1 MIEGLENMK
10 SLKVLNLAN
19 NLIQD
24 IKHLR
29 TLSYNSKLEEI
40 DVSSNPLNDNIEVKF
55 LLKNLIPSIKFIN
68 EAPLKVDPNI
78 YGYTQTLPNQL
89 HHLHQ
94 QRGSIDALDS
104 ASVSTYPQRPF
115 YQVKSHEAVE
125 NDEEGEEESLSWNQ
139 GLPAESLLPVMQGKQ
154 PQVNHHPSMMHYF
167 QPQPTQPSHF
177 NLPPP
182 SMSRDIMTN
191 QPEQLDSPPSS
202 LRNHSNDTI
211 NLQSSNPPNNNTPAP
226 QTRKSRLP
234 WRKPPNPLPRNWDQM
249 QQSVIGSNS
258 KKKLVQSPEEPPPQV
273 SPSAPPVTQPPL
285 MSLMMQVPPSQS
297 FPPSYPFNHY
307 QSNGWEGPGGNVSQ
321 FPEFHN
327 PVNTMNTSMY
337 DMSYMV
343 PAPPPL
349 PFETIG
355 AFSQSNALNHHYGA
369 PPPFHPALEEMST
382 STIPPPLESTRSSRW
397 LSPQLSQRH
406 RSTSPDEGKRL
417 KSYIALPFP
426 DVLTTAKKSSAPSSP
441 SNSPNHRNRRHQQQ
455 RSSVSPMSTSG
466 RQNRYEKSPETRKA
480 YELSQANVKRLE
492 KQENLPAFIA
502 MTERQKEL
510 LDDIRSTQE
519 AARSATA
526 SVNGKERKQ
535 SPFDRLNKQKIGNTR
550 KATSTS
556 PTADSG
562 GYGAKFRLKTGTV
575 VSKPGNLSRR
585 TRDEK
590 ESHTETETSPN
601 LALVPLDKKIITDY
615 EKRHPTPKKFSST
628 TSRGRERGGTN
639 KIKSQQKKEGKDQEE
654 SKEKTKKNQQNQ
666 EDKNNNNNNNTKDE
680 ELKDKKAEEEGGG
693 GGGGSGGKEEASPYQ
708 RFLRLKERINVRYD
722 RDLKKIYDDFHLTE
736 EQVQDLLAATTGVKK
751 VLPVTYQYLPSF
763 EEEIEQ
769 AIEGPNHHKS
779 RPTGIPQTHSH
790 HTSSRTSSRPLTVG
804 GGGGRMRTPS
814 LASYNSTMMS
824 LDSLQ
829 GTAVSPPPPYLL
841 SSIAAA
847 NPTLSLPHNPT
858 PVTSLEQEAF
868 KLSQEIESLKMKKL
882 HEITTNHSIHS
893 INSSERQIPYT
904 QPYHPSQ
911 PSPSPTLATIA
922 SEPILPSS
930 SSHQNQIYDPR
941 RYSSDDYMNK
951 YNPIQVF
958 NQVTNNQQRSLE
970 YHLSFIQD
978 MLHQKKSPS
987 FNGMTSHHSI
997 TEGGGNGSN
1006 KENSDDFST
1015 NSGKFVFPSLALYE
1029 NSPNS
1034 RMQSYPTPSTT
1045 TMMMTT
1051 PMTHVTSKQSQPSPT
1066 NSLIRELPILSEEK
1080 TSNPE
1085 EVMKFID
1092 RSFDHLH
1099 SENLNFQ
1106 EMQQAIESLKQQQLI
1121 SLQRIQRQ

>member
-94 QRGSIDALDS
+94 QRGSVDALDS

-154 PQVNHHPSMMHYF
+154 PQINHHPSMMHYF
-167 QPQPTQPSHF
+167 QPAPTQPSHF

-211 NLQSSNPPNNNTPAP
+211 NLQSSNLPNNNTPAP
-226 QTRKSRLP
+226 QMRKSRLP

-273 SPSAPPVTQPPL
+273 SPPPPPAVTQPPL
-285 MSLMMQVPPSQS
+285 MSLMMQEPPSQS
-297 FPPSYPFNHY
+297 FPSSYPFNHY
-307 QSNGWEGPGGNVSQ
+307 QSNGWESNVSQ
-321 FPEFHN
+321 FPEFQN

-355 AFSQSNALNHHYGA
+355 AFSQSHALNHHYGA

-426 DVLTTAKKSSAPSSP
+426 DVLATAKKSSAPSSP
-441 SNSPNHRNRRHQQQ
+441 SNSPNHRNSGRRHHHQQ
-455 RSSVSPMSTSG
+455 RSSVSPMSASG
-466 RQNRYEKSPETRKA
+466 RQNRYEKSPEKRKA

-519 AARSATA
+519 AARSTTA

-550 KATSTS
+550 RATSTS

-585 TRDEK
+585 PRDEK
-590 ESHTETETSPN
+590 ESHIETETTPN
-601 LALVPLDKKIITDY
+601 LALIPLDKKIITDY
-615 EKRHPTPKKFSST
+615 EKRHPTPKKFSSS
-628 TSRGRERGGTN
+628 TSRGRERGGVN
-639 KIKSQQKKEGKDQEE
+639 KNKPQQKKEGKDQEE
-654 SKEKTKKNQQNQ
+654 SKEKTKMNQ
-666 EDKNNNNNNNTKDE
+666 ENKEEKNNNNE
-680 ELKDKKAEEEGGG
+680 ESKDKKEEGEGG
-693 GGGGSGGKEEASPYQ
+693 VGGEGGGGSGGKEEASPYQ

-736 EQVQDLLAATTGVKK
+736 EQVQHLLAATTGAKK
-751 VLPVTYQYLPSF
+751 VLPMTYQYLPSF

-769 AIEGPNHHKS
+769 AIEGPNHKS

-790 HTSSRTSSRPLTVG
+790 NTTSLTSSTPLTVA

-814 LASYNSTMMS
+814 LVSYNSTMMS

-829 GTAVSPPPPYLL
+829 GTAVSPPPYLL
-841 SSIAAA
+841 SSIAAV

-882 HEITTNHSIHS
+882 HEITTNHSM
-893 INSSERQIPYT
+893 NNIPYI
-904 QPYHPSQ
+904 QPYHSSQ

-930 SSHQNQIYDPR
+930 STSHQNQIYDPR

-951 YNPIQVF
+951 YNPLQVF

-978 MLHQKKSPS
+978 MLHQKKPPS
-987 FNGMTSHHSI
+987 NHHNRGMTAQNNMN
-997 TEGGGNGSN
+997 EGGGNGSN
-1006 KENSDDFST
+1006 KENSDDFSS

-1029 NSPNS
+1029 NSPAS
-1034 RMQSYPTPSTT
+1034 RILAYPTPTT
-1045 TMMMTT
+1045 TMMMMST
-1051 PMTHVTSKQSQPSPT
+1051 PMTNVTSKQSQASPT
-1066 NSLIRELPILSEEK
+1066 NSLIRELPTLSEEK